1 MNQTTTPAE
10 VGCNEG
16 LGGERAA
23 PPVPVVPEKDHFSPD
38 WSRIEALE
46 SSLREHQ
53 DMVRSLQASVAVQQ
67 WISVRER
74 KPDDPQDCM
83 FYSDDLRNPVPML
96 IGLYIRGKFKCA
108 GHEMVNVTHWAP
120 LPAAPGIKPLN
131 ALSGDTPAA

>member
-1 MNQTTTPAE
+1 MKTNDGGPA
-10 VGCNEG
+10 GSGFTEG
-16 LGGERAA
+16 LGGEHAA
-23 PPVPVVPEKDHFSPD
+23 PHVPAAPEKDHFSPD

-53 DMVRSLQASVAVQQ
+53 DMVRSLQAAVAVQQ
-67 WISVRER
+67 WISVSER

-96 IGLYIRGKFKCA
+96 IGLYIRGKYKCA

-120 LPAAPGIKPLN
+120 LPAAPGLKPPN
-131 ALSGDTPAA
+131 AELT